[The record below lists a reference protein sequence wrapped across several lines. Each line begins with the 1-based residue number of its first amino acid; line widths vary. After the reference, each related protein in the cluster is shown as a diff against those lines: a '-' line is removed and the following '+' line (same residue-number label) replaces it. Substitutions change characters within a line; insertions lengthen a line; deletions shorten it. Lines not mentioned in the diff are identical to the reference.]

1 MDYFQLVKKSSNA
14 KTGPIPTTT
23 SPRSTCPPS
32 CPLVGDGGCYA
43 EAGYYTR
50 MNWDAVDAGNR
61 GAAWREFL
69 ANIAALPAGQL
80 WRHNVAGDLPPI
92 APDEIN
98 AGAVA
103 DLVTANRGKR
113 GFTYTH
119 YPMNRRNAAIVREA
133 NAAGFTINASAN
145 NPKQAADYMA
155 RGLPAVCLVSR
166 SQNLSEWRKM
176 SARSRGKEFHVIQC
190 PAEYRDDISCA
201 SCGLCQQSGRRVVVG
216 FTVHGTRSA
225 AADIIARA

>member
-1 MDYFQLVKKSSNA
+1 MGHFQFVRKSSNA

-23 SPRSTCPPS
+23 SPRKTCPPS
-32 CPLVGDGGCYA
+32 CPLIGDGGCYA

-50 MNWDAVDAGNR
+50 LNWDAVDAGSR
-61 GAAWREFL
+61 GGSWTDL
-69 ANIAALPAGQL
+69 IAQAHKLPAGQL

-92 APDEIN
+92 APDEISET
-98 AGAVA
+98 AVT

-119 YPMNRRNAAIVREA
+119 YPMTRKNAAIVRKA
-133 NAAGFTINASAN
+133 NASGFTINASAN
-145 NPKQAADYMA
+145 TIKQAADYMA
-155 RGLPAVCLVSR
+155 RGLPAVCLVS
-166 SQNLSEWRKM
+166 QDHGEEWRKLET
-176 SARSRGKEFHVIQC
+176 RSRGQSFDVIRC
-190 PAEYRDDISCA
+190 PAEYRDDVTCA
-201 SCGLCQQSGRRVVVG
+201 SCGLCQRSGRRVVVG